1 MQALNE
7 CGKDWRDTAV
17 AHYSALY
24 RTLPPDGI
32 AERCGVPFDTAE
44 SAFFLRIM
52 GDGYL
57 AAYPV
62 FALRKQDAEVRGA
75 GVDAGIRVL
84 VLRFL
89 CGGKKVPYGGRQ
101 LSFADLPWGRVYAS
115 NFERRCIMRAER
127 VFGGEPDAL
136 AKVFER
142 QKGLRAE
149 KLDGKE
155 CGWRF
160 EFISGIFMS
169 IIIWRGDDEFPSK
182 AQILFDDNFPAAF
195 SAEDAAVAGDICINR
210 LKELKQELKD
220 EV

>member
-7 CGKDWRDTAV
+7 RRKDWRDTAI

-44 SAFFLRIM
+44 AAFALRVM
-52 GDGYL
+52 GDGCR
-57 AAYPV
+57 AAYPD
-62 FALRKQDAEVRGA
+62 FALRRTDAEARDA
-75 GVDAGIRVL
+75 GVDTGVRVL

-89 CGGKKVPYGGRQ
+89 CGGKKTPYGGRQ
-101 LSFADLPWGRVYAS
+101 LAFADLPWGRVYAG

-127 VFGGEPDAL
+127 VFGGEPEAL
-136 AKVFER
+136 AKIFER

-149 KLDGKE
+149 KLDGRE
-155 CGWRF
+155 FGWRF

-169 IIIWRGDDEFPSK
+169 IIIWPGDDEFPSK

-210 LKELKQELKD
+210 LKELKNE
-220 EV
+220 E